1 MYENEHDTFSVTD
14 YGRDFTMFHCAT
26 APSKPDYQNWVR
38 KFKESDKKETKYFD
52 WILSCNEEQI
62 NSTAIISVRKYNMP
76 SHFVDIKLSI
86 AQGILEAIDH
96 YDFSAGKSFMQF
108 KDYYVRKEILR
119 YVRTMQT
126 SFSITSERYYD
137 DLRKAMAIYND
148 MGQKNDD
155 ETLMAIAKQVY
166 PKKSV
171 DKALT
176 AIRALI
182 EDGLCNMRQI
192 PFKRLK
198 SEYDDEETD
207 FAQEIYSDESFEGY
221 NFMYHKMRYQSIWA
235 AYNELSERERRMI
248 ALNLGFCRK
257 CHGTGMRVTDED
269 GTNEEVIPIKSV
281 PYTVI
286 SDMLECFD
294 PNMIKRDLRDAYR
307 KMFEFMKKTDYFKN
321 FPDDKLEQL
330 KKEAEELQKEINL
343 PPEKMRPFYAHLW
356 EDKSL

>member
-1 MYENEHDTFSVTD
+1 M
-14 YGRDFTMFHCAT
+14 
-26 APSKPDYQNWVR
+26 R
-38 KFKESDKKETKYFD
+38 KT
-52 WILSCNEEQI
+52 N
-62 NSTAIISVRKYNMP
+62 
-76 SHFVDIKLSI
+76 
-86 AQGILEAIDH
+86 
-96 YDFSAGKSFMQF
+96 
-108 KDYYVRKEILR
+108 
-119 YVRTMQT
+119 
-126 SFSITSERYYD
+126 
-137 DLRKAMAIYND
+137 
-148 MGQKNDD
+148 
-155 ETLMAIAKQVY
+155 
-166 PKKSV
+166 
-171 DKALT
+171 
-176 AIRALI
+176 
-182 EDGLCNMRQI
+182 
-192 PFKRLK
+192 
-198 SEYDDEETD
+198 YDDEETD

-286 SDMLECFD
+286 SEMLECFD

-330 KKEAEELQKEINL
+330 KKEAEELQKQIDL

-356 EDKSL
+356 EDRL